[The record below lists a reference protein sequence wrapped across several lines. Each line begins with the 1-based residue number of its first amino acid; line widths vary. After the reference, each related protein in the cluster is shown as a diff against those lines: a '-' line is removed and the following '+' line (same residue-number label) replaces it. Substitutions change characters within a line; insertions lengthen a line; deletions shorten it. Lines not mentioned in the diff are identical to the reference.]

1 MKLNRWLSAIGLV
14 MAAGMLQ
21 VAQKNTVYLQGYA
34 LGDRVE
40 KAHKEETE
48 ISWLETR
55 VLRLTSPEHLSDAA
69 QERHLNLVAWSL
81 LAPDQGQR
89 LADKTPAQP
98 EENFHIQLADG
109 HDTTD

>member
-1 MKLNRWLSAIGLV
+1 MKLNRWLAAIGVV
-14 MAAGMLQ
+14 MAVGILQ
-21 VAQKNTVYLQGYA
+21 VAQKNTVYLKGYA

-55 VLRLTSPEHLSDAA
+55 VLRLTSPEHLSDAV

-89 LADKTPAQP
+89 LVDKAPVQP
-98 EENFHIQLADG
+98 DENIQLADG